1 MDNEKDRFI
10 EIVRDKL
17 TNYTLP
23 VDDDSWNKIAERLNP
38 APHKNIRLWWIAA
51 IAAAACIAL
60 LFLLFPINQKTVQQE
75 TANQLSGH
83 EKPMIQDVPE
93 KETVQSA
100 LPLTVGAP
108 KIDRKTQLP
117 EQLSE
122 NNLTAEAIPEK
133 ENLPVE
139 TPTKENPQ
147 VDENHY
153 PIPSDSNFGEEKQTP
168 IIKNKK
174 QRSIRLSFGS
184 GRNLFA
190 DNKTN
195 IQQPPSQTTFA
206 MSQNTGYLRAS
217 ALSLSQSKT
226 EEILSYTDYP
236 DVTTHLPLSFGV
248 TVKKGLTRT
257 FAIESGIVYTFLST
271 SFNRESSPKSHADLQ
286 LHYLGIP
293 LNLHTRIYGDRL
305 SKWEVYLSTGG
316 MIEKGIYSHFVQ
328 KTYYDNINNTVQT
341 IVSNEKIRGLQ
352 WSVNISP
359 GVDYQIYKSYS
370 IYLEPKL
377 SYYFDND
384 QPVSARTK
392 HPVVVGINA
401 GVRYRW

>member
-10 EIVRDKL
+10 EIVKDKL

-83 EKPMIQDVPE
+83 EKPIIQDVPK

-100 LPLTVGAP
+100 LPLSAESP
-108 KIDRKTQLP
+108 KIDRKTRLP
-117 EQLSE
+117 EQLPE

-139 TPTKENPQ
+139 TPSKENPKSA
-147 VDENHY
+147 ENQY

-174 QRSIRLSFGS
+174 QRSIQLSFGS

-206 MSQNTGYLRAS
+206 MSQNTGYFRAS

-236 DVTTHLPLSFGV
+236 NVTTHLPLSFGV
-248 TVKKGLTRT
+248 TLKKRLTRT
-257 FAIESGIVYTFLST
+257 FAVESGIVYTFLST

-316 MIEKGIYSHFVQ
+316 MIEKGIYSHFLQ